1 MPTSPLGQIIC
12 ILYALFGI
20 PLTGL
25 TLRSVGNRISEGIS
39 TAIKMFER
47 KVYNRETEKLEI
59 KTVVIAFLL
68 LIIVMIMIPAIGFQ
82 ELEEW
87 TYLESVYFCFITLFT
102 VGFGD
107 FVPVNVKKR
116 YGDNDTIPIILELLN
131 LLYMVIGL
139 AVMSGVIV
147 AISGVIEEKT
157 KNIGMPD
164 PLETLRAIQVGNLNS
179 KAMKKLGYKMGPSPS
194 NEEMRQRIPARAISS
209 NTRAFDNQLDHRCE
223 SANNMDFKGPTPIL
237 HLNRNN
243 VVSDGGGTDSPALSP
258 KNSSKP
264 KLRFNNKIEPA
275 ASKGDTSSGEPVGRR
290 ISTFSS
296 VDNRSDSHD
305 DVERELAP
313 NYGNGRRN
321 TLTEKAGSRN
331 ELVSRKF

>member
-1 MPTSPLGQIIC
+1 MPTSPLGRIIC

-25 TLRSVGNRISEGIS
+25 TLRCVGNRISEGIS
-39 TAIKMFER
+39 TAVKMFER

-68 LIIVMIMIPAIGFQ
+68 LIIVMIMIPAAGFHA
-82 ELEEW
+82 LEKW
-87 TYLESVYFCFITLFT
+87 DYLDSVYFCFITLST
-102 VGFGD
+102 IGFGD

-116 YGDNDTIPIILELLN
+116 YEDNDTVPIILELLN

-147 AISGVIEEKT
+147 SISGVIEEKT

-194 NEEMRQRIPARAISS
+194 NEEMRQRIPPKAISS
-209 NTRAFDNQLDHRCE
+209 NTRAFENQLDHRCQ
-223 SANNMDFKGPTPIL
+223 SAHKMDFQGPTPIL
-237 HLNRNN
+237 RSNKNN
-243 VVSDGGGTDSPALSP
+243 AVSDGGGTNSPTLSP
-258 KNSSKP
+258 RNSSKP
-264 KLRFNNKIEPA
+264 KLMFNNKIKPARSEGDISSREP
-275 ASKGDTSSGEPVGRR
+275 EGRR

-313 NYGNGRRN
+313 NYGSGPRS
-321 TLTEKAGSRN
+321 TLTEKTGSRN
-331 ELVSRKF
+331 ELVSTKF